1 MDIENKM
8 SDIQKGY
15 NVESE
20 VEYLKSRVKKL
31 EDENIRLKRLLNEA
45 GISYECSC
53 NQIPDISL
61 EKARLFFSY
70 FWGRSDVYAKRYV
83 NKSTGVSGYF
93 PQCSNF
99 WRYGVCPKANRI
111 KVQCK
116 NCENKAWVKLGAKQ
130 IEAHLRGSAEDC
142 SDVIGVYPLF
152 ADGTCRFLAF
162 DFDNHNSDND
172 DFGFE
177 SNDINWMSEVN
188 ALREICTLFD
198 IPVLVERSR
207 SGKGAHVWIF
217 FEKPIDAAIARQF
230 GFTLLE
236 KGAEYVNLTSFRYYD
251 RMLPA
256 QEELKDGGI
265 GNLIALPLQG
275 KAVKNGNSVFVN
287 NTWEPYDN
295 QWQIL
300 KDTKKLSEADVKGFL
315 ERNKSNEENTDNSC
329 ADKPWQRNKHF
340 LKSDCDGTIHA
351 IISNCIY
358 IDKTNLKPRIQ
369 NQIRRIAAV
378 SNPTYFK
385 NKAMGLSNFN
395 NSRYI
400 YMGYDDSGY
409 ICIPRGLFD
418 EIERKCQEDEI
429 DLTVLDE
436 RCEGRKLS
444 VSFTGQLREEQQKAV
459 DYFKDKDTGI
469 LSAATAFGKTVVCSN
484 IIATKKVSTL
494 ILLES
499 SALIEQWQDALETF
513 LDINEELPEYLTK
526 TGRIK
531 KRKSLIGVIHGSKDT
546 STGIIDIA
554 MVGSLKKKGEF
565 HERLKSNGMVIVDE
579 CHHSASD
586 TMSEVL
592 MEVCAKYVYGVTA
605 TPFRGDGLEKINNM
619 LLGPIRFQYTAKEK
633 AESQGIDHIVIPR
646 FTRVVNPHGQN
657 KMHINDAYEILRSSS
672 VRNEQICEDIRKC
685 ISEGRTP
692 VVLSKFVEHA
702 ELIYDNIKNYADKVF
717 LLTGSQTRKQQKMIR
732 QEMNSIS
739 NDESMILV
747 ATGQLVGEG
756 FDFPRLDT
764 LIMAT
769 PVAWKGLVEQ
779 YAGRLNRD
787 YEGKEN
793 VVIFDYID
801 SNIRVFD
808 NMYAKRL
815 KAYKRIGYSLQGEP
829 GIQKQKAN
837 AIYDYES
844 YAEVYCR
851 DLADAKTS
859 IVVSSP
865 SLRYRK
871 VNTFISD
878 MKPLQEKGVTITVL
892 TWNPDSYNFGSSI
905 HKMEIL
911 RTLNEAGIEVVLKEE
926 NCLHFAVIDNS
937 IVWYGSLNLLGKEDV
952 EDDIM
957 RIDNDEIAAELFE
970 LSFGRSQ

>member
-1 MDIENKM
+1 
-8 SDIQKGY
+8 
-15 NVESE
+15 
-20 VEYLKSRVKKL
+20 
-31 EDENIRLKRLLNEA
+31 
-45 GISYECSC
+45 
-53 NQIPDISL
+53 
-61 EKARLFFSY
+61 
-70 FWGRSDVYAKRYV
+70 
-83 NKSTGVSGYF
+83 
-93 PQCSNF
+93 
-99 WRYGVCPKANRI
+99 
-111 KVQCK
+111 
-116 NCENKAWVKLGAKQ
+116 
-130 IEAHLRGSAEDC
+130 
-142 SDVIGVYPLF
+142 
-152 ADGTCRFLAF
+152 
-162 DFDNHNSDND
+162 
-172 DFGFE
+172 
-177 SNDINWMSEVN
+177 
-188 ALREICTLFD
+188 
-198 IPVLVERSR
+198 
-207 SGKGAHVWIF
+207 
-217 FEKPIDAAIARQF
+217 
-230 GFTLLE
+230 
-236 KGAEYVNLTSFRYYD
+236 
-251 RMLPA
+251 MLPA

-275 KAVKNGNSVFVN
+275 KAVKKGNSVFVDN
-287 NTWEPYDN
+287 KWEPYDD

-444 VSFTGQLREEQQKAV
+444 VSFSGQLREEQQKAV

-513 LDINEELPEYLTK
+513 LDINEELPEYLTQ

-531 KRKSLIGVIHGSKDT
+531 KRKSLIGVIHGAKDT

-565 HERLKSNGMVIVDE
+565 HERLKSYGMVIVDE

-633 AESQGIDHIVIPR
+633 AESQGIDHIIIPR

-717 LLTGSQTRKQQKMIR
+717 LLTGSQTKKQQKIIR
-732 QEMNSIS
+732 QEMNNIS

-815 KAYKRIGYSLQGEP
+815 KAYKRIGYSLQVEP
-829 GIQKQKAN
+829 DIQKQKAN

-844 YAEVYCR
+844 YAKVYCR
-851 DLADAKTS
+851 DLEDAKTS

-865 SLRYRK
+865 SLRYSK
-871 VNTFISD
+871 VNKFISD
-878 MKPLQEKGVTITVL
+878 MKPLQERGVKITVL
-892 TWNPDSYNFGSSI
+892 TWNPDSYNFGNPI
-905 HKMEIL
+905 HKMEMI

-952 EDDIM
+952 EDNIM
-957 RIDNDEIAAELFE
+957 RIESDEIAAELFE
-970 LSFGRSQ
+970 LSFGRRQ

>member
-1 MDIENKM
+1 
-8 SDIQKGY
+8 
-15 NVESE
+15 
-20 VEYLKSRVKKL
+20 
-31 EDENIRLKRLLNEA
+31 
-45 GISYECSC
+45 
-53 NQIPDISL
+53 
-61 EKARLFFSY
+61 
-70 FWGRSDVYAKRYV
+70 
-83 NKSTGVSGYF
+83 
-93 PQCSNF
+93 
-99 WRYGVCPKANRI
+99 
-111 KVQCK
+111 
-116 NCENKAWVKLGAKQ
+116 
-130 IEAHLRGSAEDC
+130 
-142 SDVIGVYPLF
+142 
-152 ADGTCRFLAF
+152 
-162 DFDNHNSDND
+162 
-172 DFGFE
+172 
-177 SNDINWMSEVN
+177 
-188 ALREICTLFD
+188 
-198 IPVLVERSR
+198 
-207 SGKGAHVWIF
+207 
-217 FEKPIDAAIARQF
+217 
-230 GFTLLE
+230 
-236 KGAEYVNLTSFRYYD
+236 
-251 RMLPA
+251 
-256 QEELKDGGI
+256 
-265 GNLIALPLQG
+265 
-275 KAVKNGNSVFVN
+275 
-287 NTWEPYDN
+287 
-295 QWQIL
+295 
-300 KDTKKLSEADVKGFL
+300 
-315 ERNKSNEENTDNSC
+315 
-329 ADKPWQRNKHF
+329 
-340 LKSDCDGTIHA
+340 
-351 IISNCIY
+351 
-358 IDKTNLKPRIQ
+358 
-369 NQIRRIAAV
+369 
-378 SNPTYFK
+378 
-385 NKAMGLSNFN
+385 
-395 NSRYI
+395 
-400 YMGYDDSGY
+400 MGYDDSGY

-444 VSFTGQLREEQQKAV
+444 VSFSGQLREEQQKAV

-513 LDINEELPEYLTK
+513 LDINEELPEYLTQ

-531 KRKSLIGVIHGSKDT
+531 KRKSLIGVIHGAKDT

-565 HERLKSNGMVIVDE
+565 HERLKSYGMVIVDE

-717 LLTGSQTRKQQKMIR
+717 LLTGSQTKKQQKIIR
-732 QEMNSIS
+732 QEMNNIS

-815 KAYKRIGYSLQGEP
+815 KAYKRIGYSLQVEP
-829 GIQKQKAN
+829 DIQKQKAN

-844 YAEVYCR
+844 YAKVYCR
-851 DLADAKTS
+851 DLEDAKTS

-865 SLRYRK
+865 SLRYSK
-871 VNTFISD
+871 VNKFISD
-878 MKPLQEKGVTITVL
+878 MKPLQERGVKITVL
-892 TWNPDSYNFGSSI
+892 TWNPDSYNFGNPI
-905 HKMEIL
+905 HKMEMI

-952 EDDIM
+952 EDNIM
-957 RIDNDEIAAELFE
+957 RIESDEIAAELFE
-970 LSFGRSQ
+970 LSFGRRQ

>member
-1 MDIENKM
+1 
-8 SDIQKGY
+8 
-15 NVESE
+15 
-20 VEYLKSRVKKL
+20 
-31 EDENIRLKRLLNEA
+31 
-45 GISYECSC
+45 
-53 NQIPDISL
+53 
-61 EKARLFFSY
+61 
-70 FWGRSDVYAKRYV
+70 
-83 NKSTGVSGYF
+83 
-93 PQCSNF
+93 
-99 WRYGVCPKANRI
+99 
-111 KVQCK
+111 
-116 NCENKAWVKLGAKQ
+116 
-130 IEAHLRGSAEDC
+130 
-142 SDVIGVYPLF
+142 
-152 ADGTCRFLAF
+152 
-162 DFDNHNSDND
+162 
-172 DFGFE
+172 
-177 SNDINWMSEVN
+177 
-188 ALREICTLFD
+188 
-198 IPVLVERSR
+198 
-207 SGKGAHVWIF
+207 
-217 FEKPIDAAIARQF
+217 
-230 GFTLLE
+230 
-236 KGAEYVNLTSFRYYD
+236 
-251 RMLPA
+251 
-256 QEELKDGGI
+256 
-265 GNLIALPLQG
+265 
-275 KAVKNGNSVFVN
+275 
-287 NTWEPYDN
+287 
-295 QWQIL
+295 
-300 KDTKKLSEADVKGFL
+300 
-315 ERNKSNEENTDNSC
+315 
-329 ADKPWQRNKHF
+329 
-340 LKSDCDGTIHA
+340 
-351 IISNCIY
+351 
-358 IDKTNLKPRIQ
+358 
-369 NQIRRIAAV
+369 
-378 SNPTYFK
+378 
-385 NKAMGLSNFN
+385 
-395 NSRYI
+395 
-400 YMGYDDSGY
+400 MGYDDSGY

-444 VSFTGQLREEQQKAV
+444 VSFSGQLREEQQKAV

-531 KRKSLIGVIHGSKDT
+531 KRKSLIGVIHGTKDT

-565 HERLKSNGMVIVDE
+565 HERLKFYGMVIVDE

-815 KAYKRIGYSLQGEP
+815 KAYKRIGYSLHGEP
-829 GIQKQKAN
+829 DIQKQKAN

-871 VNTFISD
+871 VNMFISD

-926 NCLHFAVIDNS
+926 NCLHFAAIDNS
-937 IVWYGSLNLLGKEDV
+937 IVWYGSLNLLGKEDA
-952 EDDIM
+952 EDNIM
-957 RIDNDEIAAELFE
+957 RIDSDEIAAELFE
-970 LSFGRSQ
+970 LSFGRRQ

>member
-1 MDIENKM
+1 
-8 SDIQKGY
+8 
-15 NVESE
+15 
-20 VEYLKSRVKKL
+20 
-31 EDENIRLKRLLNEA
+31 
-45 GISYECSC
+45 
-53 NQIPDISL
+53 
-61 EKARLFFSY
+61 
-70 FWGRSDVYAKRYV
+70 
-83 NKSTGVSGYF
+83 
-93 PQCSNF
+93 
-99 WRYGVCPKANRI
+99 
-111 KVQCK
+111 
-116 NCENKAWVKLGAKQ
+116 
-130 IEAHLRGSAEDC
+130 
-142 SDVIGVYPLF
+142 
-152 ADGTCRFLAF
+152 
-162 DFDNHNSDND
+162 
-172 DFGFE
+172 
-177 SNDINWMSEVN
+177 
-188 ALREICTLFD
+188 
-198 IPVLVERSR
+198 
-207 SGKGAHVWIF
+207 
-217 FEKPIDAAIARQF
+217 
-230 GFTLLE
+230 
-236 KGAEYVNLTSFRYYD
+236 
-251 RMLPA
+251 
-256 QEELKDGGI
+256 
-265 GNLIALPLQG
+265 
-275 KAVKNGNSVFVN
+275 
-287 NTWEPYDN
+287 
-295 QWQIL
+295 
-300 KDTKKLSEADVKGFL
+300 
-315 ERNKSNEENTDNSC
+315 
-329 ADKPWQRNKHF
+329 
-340 LKSDCDGTIHA
+340 
-351 IISNCIY
+351 
-358 IDKTNLKPRIQ
+358 
-369 NQIRRIAAV
+369 
-378 SNPTYFK
+378 
-385 NKAMGLSNFN
+385 
-395 NSRYI
+395 
-400 YMGYDDSGY
+400 
-409 ICIPRGLFD
+409 
-418 EIERKCQEDEI
+418 
-429 DLTVLDE
+429 
-436 RCEGRKLS
+436 
-444 VSFTGQLREEQQKAV
+444 
-459 DYFKDKDTGI
+459 
-469 LSAATAFGKTVVCSN
+469 
-484 IIATKKVSTL
+484 
-494 ILLES
+494 
-499 SALIEQWQDALETF
+499 
-513 LDINEELPEYLTK
+513 
-526 TGRIK
+526 
-531 KRKSLIGVIHGSKDT
+531 
-546 STGIIDIA
+546 
-554 MVGSLKKKGEF
+554 
-565 HERLKSNGMVIVDE
+565 
-579 CHHSASD
+579 
-586 TMSEVL
+586 

-702 ELIYDNIKNYADKVF
+702 KLIYDNIKNYADKVF
-717 LLTGSQTRKQQKMIR
+717 LLTGSQTKKQQKMIR

-829 GIQKQKAN
+829 DIQKQKAN

-871 VNTFISD
+871 VNTFIND

-911 RTLNEAGIEVVLKEE
+911 RALNEAGIEVVLKEE

-952 EDDIM
+952 EDNIM
-957 RIDNDEIAAELFE
+957 RIYSDEIAAELFE
-970 LSFGRSQ
+970 LSFGRRQ